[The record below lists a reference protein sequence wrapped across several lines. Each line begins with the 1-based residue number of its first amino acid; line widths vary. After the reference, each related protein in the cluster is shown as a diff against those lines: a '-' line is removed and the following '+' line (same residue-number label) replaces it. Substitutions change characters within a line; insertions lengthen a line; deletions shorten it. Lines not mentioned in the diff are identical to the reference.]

1 MTTKRNK
8 WQIVMKRQPEK
19 MLRRLPQNLG
29 RRIDRAILSFVD
41 DPQPANA
48 KKMVGYDDLYRI
60 RIGSWRV
67 VYAIEGDRLII
78 LVIRIAP
85 RGSAYHNI

>member
-1 MTTKRNK
+1 MPDEKAT
-8 WQIVMKRQPEK
+8 WQVILERQPK
-19 MLRRLPQNLG
+19 KILRRLPRPLLK
-29 RRIDRAILSFVD
+29 RIQSAMWELAD
-41 DPQPANA
+41 DPHPPDS
-48 KKMVGYDDLYRI
+48 KKLVGYNNLYRI

-67 VYAIEGDRLII
+67 VYAVEDDRLII